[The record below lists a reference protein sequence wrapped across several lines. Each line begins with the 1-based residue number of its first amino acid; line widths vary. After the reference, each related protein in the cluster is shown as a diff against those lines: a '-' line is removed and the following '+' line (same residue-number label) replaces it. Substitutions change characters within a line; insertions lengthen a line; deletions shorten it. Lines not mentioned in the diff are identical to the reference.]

1 MVTQVTV
8 ALASEAAY
16 MASAFKSGQESL
28 PEPLRGTGCWPKV
41 ADCKSG
47 SLWKTGLGRR
57 LFQQRAILSLA
68 QTAVVGP

>member
-1 MVTQVTV
+1 MVTQVGV

-41 ADCKSG
+41 A
-47 SLWKTGLGRR
+47 GL
-57 LFQQRAILSLA
+57 
-68 QTAVVGP
+68 